1 MGKEKKTD
9 APDAVLRAELIL
21 KVRSKLLTAVEAARI
36 LGVSRKTYY
45 KWEKRALSGLVN
57 ALDAQPNGRPHITP
71 EEEQNRD
78 LMEEISRLRK
88 ENDLLERKMELKNIA
103 HQLEL
108 DIIKKSGNKK
118 KQ

>member
-1 MGKEKKTD
+1 MGKKKKKDTSD
-9 APDAVLRAELIL
+9 PVLRAEVIL
-21 KVRSKLLTAVEAARI
+21 KVRAGLLTAVEAARI

-45 KWEKRALSGLVN
+45 KWEKRALTGLVN
-57 ALDAQPNGRPHITP
+57 ALDAQPSGRPGIT
-71 EEEQNRD
+71 EEQERER
-78 LMEEISRLRK
+78 LLTEEITHLKK
-88 ENDLLERKMELKNIA
+88 ENDFLERKMELKDIA